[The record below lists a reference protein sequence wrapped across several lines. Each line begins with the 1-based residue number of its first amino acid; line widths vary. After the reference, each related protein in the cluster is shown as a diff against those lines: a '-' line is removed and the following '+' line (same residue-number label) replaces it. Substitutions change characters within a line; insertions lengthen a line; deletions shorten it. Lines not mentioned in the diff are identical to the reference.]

1 MEERD
6 SSWSCRFTMVDKD
19 SVSLPLR
26 GCLRHLGAKRNSL
39 FHASTDLIFTI
50 SLSIAVSLDEHICL
64 ADLGIRRRTLTLGM
78 VAIGSD
84 VVDGGVEEHVVA
96 MAAMSVACVDGDP
109 NGGGGGGR
117 GGFPEPGH
125 RAESG
130 PCFLIKPLE
139 VMAKDLRQAAQTADA
154 ILILCRKHI

>member
-1 MEERD
+1 M
-6 SSWSCRFTMVDKD
+6 
-19 SVSLPLR
+19 
-26 GCLRHLGAKRNSL
+26 
-39 FHASTDLIFTI
+39 
-50 SLSIAVSLDEHICL
+50 
-64 ADLGIRRRTLTLGM
+64 
-78 VAIGSD
+78 
-84 VVDGGVEEHVVA
+84 VA
-96 MAAMSVACVDGDP
+96 MAAMSVACVDGNP

-154 ILILCRKHI
+154 IFNYNYPADYASCNRADSALRRSRGNWQNGGMQELS